1 VLSVSVVLSTV
12 LGDAVTA
19 SLDLFPLR
27 SSATAPAGGV
37 ECPLPAPVITSP
49 ADGDWTTPTPTI
61 TGTGEP
67 GATVNVSVDGTPIG
81 TTTVAGDGS
90 WNLPVTTA
98 LAPGA
103 HDAVATQ
110 TVGAMTSPES
120 NNPTFNVAAAPV
132 ITAPADGSSTTDRTP
147 DIDGTG
153 EPGAQVEV
161 FVDGDSIGTTTV
173 APDGTWTITPSAPL
187 DLGEHTVDA
196 TQTDLGQLTQDA
208 EPVTFEVIDS
218 LAPPV
223 ITAPEDGS
231 STDDTTPD
239 IDGEGAPGAT
249 VEVTIDDEV
258 VGTTVV
264 DEDGTWTLELADELS
279 CGEHTVTAT
288 QARGGL
294 ASAASAP
301 VTFTVTCAQGGPDS
315 GEPTTTPTATSL
327 PDTGSPSGMA
337 AVALIGLGL
346 LGAGALLLRRLHA

>member
-1 VLSVSVVLSTV
+1 
-12 LGDAVTA
+12 
-19 SLDLFPLR
+19 
-27 SSATAPAGGV
+27 
-37 ECPLPAPVITSP
+37 
-49 ADGDWTTPTPTI
+49 
-61 TGTGEP
+61 
-67 GATVNVSVDGTPIG
+67 
-81 TTTVAGDGS
+81 
-90 WNLPVTTA
+90 
-98 LAPGA
+98 
-103 HDAVATQ
+103 VATQ
-110 TVGAMTSPES
+110 TLGDVTSSES
-120 NNPTFNVAAAPV
+120 NNPTFNVAVAPV
-132 ITAPADGSSTTDRTP
+132 ITAPADGSSTTDTTP
-147 DIDGTG
+147 DIEGTG
-153 EPGAQVEV
+153 QPGTQLEV

-173 APDGTWTITPSAPL
+173 SPDGTWTITPPAPL
-187 DLGEHTVDA
+187 AVGEHTVDA
-196 TQTDLGQLTQDA
+196 TQSGPDQLVQDA
-208 EPVTFEVIDS
+208 EQVTFEVVAET

-239 IDGEGAPGAT
+239 IEGEGAPGAT

-288 QARGGL
+288 QARAGL
-294 ASAASAP
+294 VSAASAP
-301 VTFTVTCAQGGPDS
+301 VNFTVTCAQGGPDS